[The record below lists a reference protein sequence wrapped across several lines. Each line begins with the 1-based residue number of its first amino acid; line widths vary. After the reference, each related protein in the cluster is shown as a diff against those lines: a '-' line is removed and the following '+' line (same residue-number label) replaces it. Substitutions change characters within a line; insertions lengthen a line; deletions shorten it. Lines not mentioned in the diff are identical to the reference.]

1 MIRNICIRKLVFLN
15 LDTVDLGAKPSSAR
29 VGGVLH
35 AVGCLATS
43 LASSPQVV
51 IPMMSADVAQC
62 PWGRSGMD
70 QSPQLIRLQ
79 SI

>member
-1 MIRNICIRKLVFLN
+1 MFLN

-51 IPMMSADVAQC
+51 IPMMSADVDQC
-62 PWGRSGMD
+62 TWCMSVMD
-70 QSPQLIRLQ
+70 KSTQMIRLQ